1 MFNQTLSLYKSA
13 YGGISK
19 PIWWLASVLLI
30 NRSGTMVIP
39 FLTVYLTF
47 ELHFPLE
54 QAGFTI
60 TVYGIGAIA
69 GAVLGGKLSD
79 KLGFYPIQFWS
90 LVLNGVMFIVLGQM
104 RTFPQFVVTIFIL
117 GMVGEGFRPA
127 NAAAVVHYSD
137 ESSRLRSYS
146 LIRLAVNMG
155 WAVGPAVGG
164 LLASFNYRLLFWAD
178 GLTCIAAALLLRAVL
193 KPVHG
198 PVKKEVKKEVVKGNG
213 SAYRDGRYIFF
224 IILVMLN
231 GVCLFQMFNIVP
243 VFFKEKFLMSE
254 AMIGLSMSVNGV
266 AIALFEMILVYK
278 LENKRPDVLYI
289 GYGVIMMGF
298 SYLLFNIFPPYVFVA
313 FIYALSFTLAEML
326 TMPFM
331 NNFWIHR
338 SQDHNRGEYAGLYTV
353 AYCVS
358 TIVAPTLGAYVVRHL
373 GYTNWWYT
381 VAAICVLTFFGFRL
395 LLPKRVQNVQNI
407 QGEPH

>member
-90 LVLNGVMFIVLGQM
+90 LILNGVMFIVLGQM

-164 LLASFNYRLLFWAD
+164 LLASFNYTLLFWAD
-178 GLTCIAAALLLRAVL
+178 GLTCIAAALLLRLVL

-198 PVKKEVKKEVVKGNG
+198 PVKKEEKKTVTKSNG

-231 GVCLFQMFNIVP
+231 GVCIFQMFNIVP
-243 VFFKEKFLMSE
+243 VFFKEELRMSE
-254 AMIGLSMSVNGV
+254 ALIGLSMSVNGI
-266 AIALFEMILVYK
+266 AIALVEMILVYK

-289 GYGVIMMGF
+289 SYGVIMMGI
-298 SYLLFNIFPPYVFVA
+298 SYLIFNIFPPYVFVA
-313 FIYALSFTLAEML
+313 FVFMLFFTLSEML

-358 TIVAPTLGAYVVRHL
+358 TIIAPTLGAYVVKHL
-373 GYTNWWYT
+373 GYANWWYA
-381 VAAICVLTFFGFRL
+381 VSGICVLTFLGFRL
-395 LLPKRVQNVQNI
+395 LLPKRVQSPSHNS
-407 QGEPH
+407 H

>member
-1 MFNQTLSLYKSA
+1 MFNQTLSLYKNA

-54 QAGFTI
+54 QAGFAI

-79 KLGFYPIQFWS
+79 KIGFYPVQFWS
-90 LVLNGVMFIVLGQM
+90 LVLNGLMFILLGQM
-104 RTFPQFVVTIFIL
+104 RTFPHIAVTIFIL

-164 LLASFNYRLLFWAD
+164 LLASFNYNLLFWAD
-178 GLTCIAAALLLRAVL
+178 GITCIAAALLLRVVL

-198 PVKKEVKKEVVKGNG
+198 PVKKEVTSVEKGTG
-213 SAYRDGRYIFF
+213 SAYRDGKYIFF

-243 VFFKEKFLMSE
+243 VFFKEKLLMSE
-254 AMIGLSMSVNGV
+254 ALIGLSMSVNGV
-266 AIALFEMILVYK
+266 AIALVEMVLVYK
-278 LENKRPDVLYI
+278 LEGKKPDVWYI
-289 GYGVIMMGF
+289 SYGVVMMGV
-298 SYLLFNIFPPYVFVA
+298 SYLIFNIFPPYVFVA
-313 FIYALSFTLAEML
+313 FVFMLSFTLAEML

-338 SQDHNRGEYAGLYTV
+338 SQSHNRGEYAGLYTV

-358 TIVAPTLGAYVVRHL
+358 TIIAPTLGAYVVRHL
-373 GYTNWWYT
+373 GYTNWWYA
-381 VAAICVLTFFGFRL
+381 VSAICLFTFLGFRL
-395 LLPKRVQNVQNI
+395 LLPKRVQSLP
-407 QGEPH
+407 GTPD

>member
-54 QAGFTI
+54 QAGITI
-60 TVYGIGAIA
+60 TIYGIGAIA
-69 GAVLGGKLSD
+69 GAILGGKLSD

-90 LVLNGVMFIVLGQM
+90 LVLNGVMFIILGQM
-104 RTFPQFVVTIFIL
+104 RTFPQFAVTIFIL

-155 WAVGPAVGG
+155 WAIGPAVGG
-164 LLASFNYRLLFWAD
+164 LLASFNYSLLFWAD
-178 GLTCIAAALLLRAVL
+178 GITCIAAALLLRAVL

-198 PVKKEVKKEVVKGNG
+198 PAKKEVKKEAAKGGG

-231 GVCLFQMFNIVP
+231 GICLFQMFNIVP
-243 VFFKEKFLMSE
+243 VFFKEKLLMSE

-289 GYGVIMMGF
+289 GYGVIMMGA

-313 FIYALSFTLAEML
+313 FIYALSFTIAEML

-373 GYTNWWYT
+373 GYANWWYT
-381 VAAICVLTFFGFRL
+381 VAAICTLTFFGFRL
-395 LLPKRVQNVQNI
+395 LLPKRAQSVQGI
-407 QGEPH
+407 SGEPH